1 MPKYF
6 PKLNAL
12 RAFESTARH
21 LSFTRAAREL
31 NLTQTA
37 ISHQIKELEDLIGV
51 LLFDRRANK
60 ITLTESGLA
69 YLRQIRPALVMIGT
83 ASDEVSSTRKSRLH
97 IACVSTFAA
106 KCLLPALPGFRRLYP
121 NIEIRLT
128 PFIGADRI
136 TDQDFDV
143 GIGYGTNAM
152 SNLVAHP
159 FAPDDIF
166 PVCSPALLAQGG
178 LRHPKD
184 LMNYT
189 ILRSVSPIVE
199 DDWFIWMSHTCERPL
214 VFKDEISFS
223 GLFLTVEAAVSGLGI
238 CMGRSWLIQ
247 KELCSGTLVAPFRS
261 KVRLDVN
268 YFLAYNKDQEDVPK
282 IRYFRDW
289 ALEQFSQD
297 RA

>member
-97 IACVSTFAA
+97 IA
-106 KCLLPALPGFRRLYP
+106 
-121 NIEIRLT
+121 
-128 PFIGADRI
+128 
-136 TDQDFDV
+136 
-143 GIGYGTNAM
+143 
-152 SNLVAHP
+152 
-159 FAPDDIF
+159 
-166 PVCSPALLAQGG
+166 
-178 LRHPKD
+178 
-184 LMNYT
+184 
-189 ILRSVSPIVE
+189 
-199 DDWFIWMSHTCERPL
+199 
-214 VFKDEISFS
+214 
-223 GLFLTVEAAVSGLGI
+223 
-238 CMGRSWLIQ
+238 
-247 KELCSGTLVAPFRS
+247 
-261 KVRLDVN
+261 
-268 YFLAYNKDQEDVPK
+268 
-282 IRYFRDW
+282 
-289 ALEQFSQD
+289 
-297 RA
+297 